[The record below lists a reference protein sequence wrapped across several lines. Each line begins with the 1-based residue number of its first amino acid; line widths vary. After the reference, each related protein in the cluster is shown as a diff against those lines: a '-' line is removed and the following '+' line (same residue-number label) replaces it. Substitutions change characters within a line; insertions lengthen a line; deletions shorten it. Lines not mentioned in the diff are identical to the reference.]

1 MLHVR
6 KFKLKY
12 GYSCIFL
19 VANNHKARLSV
30 LKQRIFV
37 FLEIT
42 TFNVQND

>member
-1 MLHVR
+1 MLHVT

-12 GYSCIFL
+12 GYSCICL